1 MPKKKRL
8 TESQR
13 EVIKFL
19 ARGHH
24 IYIDERGKFQLSKLK
39 KADGTFET
47 AIAGHSRTG
56 GYNAKGAHM
65 YRPTIEGFL
74 DANLLIGYFDENQRP
89 TWTLNDKNKEYADE
103 LKELL
108 VEGALGITRKVTSR

>member
-1 MPKKKRL
+1 MKKKRL

-13 EVIKFL
+13 EIIKFL

-24 IYIDERGKFQLSKLK
+24 IYIDERGKFQLSKVK

-47 AIAGHSRTG
+47 AIAGHLHTG
-56 GYNAKGAHM
+56 RQWRNEGAHM

-74 DANLLIGYFDENQRP
+74 DAHLLIGHFDKNQRP

-103 LKELL
+103 LKELQ
-108 VEGALGITRKVTSR
+108 VESALGITRKVMNR